1 MDNIPD
7 YLNKELSFEDRAREL
22 VSRMTL
28 EEKVTQMLHSAPAI
42 PRLGVR
48 AYNWWN
54 EALHG
59 VARAGTATMF
69 PQAIGMAATFDEE
82 LLYKAADIIST
93 EGRAKYHE
101 ALKHDDTDIYKGLTF
116 WAPNVNIFR
125 DPRWG
130 RGHETYGEDPYLAG
144 KLGVAFVKGLQG
156 NDEKYLKT
164 AACAKHFA
172 VHSGPDGERHSFN
185 AVVSRK
191 DMYETYLPAF
201 KECVKKAGVEAVMG
215 AYNRTNGEPCCGSK
229 TLLKDILRDQ
239 WGFKGHVAS
248 DCWAIKDFHENHMV
262 TKTAPE
268 SAALAVN
275 NGCDLNCGNM
285 YINLLIAHREGL
297 VTEAQIDQSVV
308 RLMTARMKL
317 GMFDDD
323 KDVPYASIPFE
334 LNDCDRHREFSLEL
348 AKKSLVLLKNANNT
362 LPLDRKKVKTIAVIG
377 PNADSRNALTG
388 NYSGTASRY
397 ATVLEGI
404 QNAVMPGTRVYYS
417 AGCHLFKEKP
427 GLAAP
432 KNFFGEAVAMA
443 ERSDAVVLCL
453 GLDATLEGEQGDVS
467 NEYAG
472 GDKPDLNLPGHQQE
486 LLETICRTGKP
497 VVLVLLSGSALAVNW
512 AHEHV
517 QAIVQAWYPGAEG
530 GKAVASLLF
539 GEFSPSGRLPVT
551 FYRTSE
557 ELPDFCDYSMKNRT
571 YRYMENEALY
581 PFGYGLS
588 YSNFEYGE
596 MLIDRS
602 KLNTGEEF
610 SCRVTLKNTGKYEA
624 DEIVQLY
631 LEDVEASV
639 EVPKWQLSGIKRL
652 HLLPGETTEVS
663 FTVSPRQMALID
675 NEGRCIL
682 EPGRFNVY
690 VSGSQP
696 DRRSLELTGSKTAG
710 GSFILAGTRL
720 ELEY

>member
-7 YLNKELSFEDRAREL
+7 YLNRELSFEARAKDL

-82 LLYKAADIIST
+82 LLYKAADIIAT

-101 ALKHDDTDIYKGLTF
+101 ALKHGDTDIYKGLTF

-144 KLGVAFVKGLQG
+144 KLGAAFVKGLQG
-156 NDEKYLKT
+156 NDDKYLKT

-172 VHSGPDGERHSFN
+172 VHSGPEGERHSFN

-229 TLLKDILRDQ
+229 TLLKDILRGE
-239 WGFKGHVAS
+239 WGFKGHVTS

-262 TKTAPE
+262 TNTAPE

-285 YINLLIAHREGL
+285 YINLLIAHKEGL
-297 VTEAQIDQSVV
+297 VTEEQIDESVV

-323 KDVPYASIPFE
+323 KDVPYTSTPFE
-334 LNDCDRHREFSLEL
+334 VNDCDRHREFSLEL
-348 AKKSLVLLKNANNT
+348 AKKSLVLLKNARNT
-362 LPLDRKKVKTIAVIG
+362 LPLDREKIKTIAVIG

-388 NYSGTASRY
+388 NYFGTASRY
-397 ATVLEGI
+397 TTVLEGI

-486 LLETICRTGKP
+486 LLETICKTGKP
-497 VVLVLLSGSALAVNW
+497 VILVLLSGSALAVNW
-512 AHEHV
+512 ADEHV

-530 GKAVASLLF
+530 GKAVASLIF

-557 ELPDFCDYSMKNRT
+557 ELPDFFDYSMKNRT

-588 YSNFEYGE
+588 YSKFEYGE
-596 MLIDRS
+596 MYIDRS
-602 KLNTGEEF
+602 KLNTGEAF
-610 SCRVTLKNTGKYEA
+610 NCRVTVRNAGKCEA

-631 LEDVEASV
+631 LEDAEASV
-639 EVPKWQLSGIKRL
+639 EVPKRQLSGIKRI
-652 HLLPGETTEVS
+652 HLLPGEATDVS
-663 FTVSPRQMALID
+663 FTISPRQMALID
-675 NEGRCIL
+675 NDGRCIL
-682 EPGRFNVY
+682 EPGMFNVY
-690 VSGSQP
+690 VSGNQP
-696 DRRSLELTGSKTAG
+696 DRRSLELTGNKTAR
-710 GSFILAGTRL
+710 GSFELNGART

>member
-93 EGRAKYHE
+93 EGRAKYNE

-308 RLMTARMKL
+308 RLMIARMKL

-362 LPLDRKKVKTIAVIG
+362 LPLDRKKVKTIAIIG

>member
-7 YLNKELSFEDRAREL
+7 YLNKDLSFEVRAKDL

-156 NDEKYLKT
+156 NDDKYLKT
-164 AACAKHFA
+164 AACTKHFA
-172 VHSGPDGERHSFN
+172 VHSGPEGERHSFN

-239 WGFKGHVAS
+239 WGFKGHVTS

-285 YINLLIAHREGL
+285 YINLLIAHKEGL

-348 AKKSLVLLKNANNT
+348 AKKSLVLLKNASNT
-362 LPLDRKKVKTIAVIG
+362 LPMDRERVKTIAVIG
-377 PNADSRNALTG
+377 PNADSRNALAG

-397 ATVLEGI
+397 TTVLEGI
-404 QNAVMPGTRVYYS
+404 QNAVKPGTRVYYS

-443 ERSDAVVLCL
+443 QRSDAVVLCL

-472 GDKPDLNLPGHQQE
+472 GDKSDLNLPGHQQE
-486 LLETICRTGKP
+486 LLETICKTGKP
-497 VVLVLLSGSALAVNW
+497 VILVLLSGSALAVNW

-557 ELPDFCDYSMKNRT
+557 ELPDFCDYSMRNRT

-596 MLIDRS
+596 LQIDRS

-639 EVPKWQLSGIKRL
+639 EVPRWQLSGIKRV

-663 FTVSPRQMALID
+663 FTVAPRQMVLID
-675 NEGRCIL
+675 NDGRCIL

-690 VSGSQP
+690 VSGCQP
-696 DRRSLELTGSKTAG
+696 DRRSLELTGNKTAR
-710 GSFILAGTRL
+710 GSFELAGNRL